1 MNVLIRADASA
12 KIGSGHVMRCLALAQ
27 AISRDDWDV
36 VFYGDIADALA
47 NRVAM
52 EGFCVI
58 PVVSKVADDAEGTA
72 SMADSC
78 GADWIV
84 VDGYRFGGEYQR
96 KLRSWGRRVLFLDDY
111 GHAGSYWA
119 SIVLNQNVGARE
131 ETYKHRAAG
140 VHLLLGPEYAMIR
153 EEFLYGPAKS
163 ERKFS
168 PLARRVLVTMGGM
181 DPTDATSLVID
192 ALGLMDDAGLE
203 VRVAVGGS
211 NPRAD
216 ALEDAAKQ
224 SQTHIIIERNA
235 DMPTL
240 MKWADVAISAGGST
254 CLELA
259 FMGLPT
265 ACVIVGKD
273 QVPGVEAMA
282 LAGAAADL
290 GWQSSCSPLQIAE
303 EVGALMANMDRRVAM
318 SAAGRKMVDGKGA
331 DRVFAAMKEGE

>member
-1 MNVLIRADASA
+1 MNVLIRADANA
-12 KIGSGHVMRCLALAQ
+12 EIGSGHVMRCLALAQ
-27 AISRDDWDV
+27 AVARNDGDA
-36 VFYGDIADALA
+36 VFYGDITDTLAD
-47 NRVAM
+47 RVAM
-52 EGFCVI
+52 EGFSVI
-58 PVVSKVADDAEGTA
+58 PVVFEVVGDAEGAAT
-72 SMADSC
+72 MADSYR
-78 GADWIV
+78 ADWIV

-96 KLRSWGRRVLFLDDY
+96 KLRSWGRRALFLDDY

-119 SIVLNQNVGARE
+119 NIVLNQNVGARE

-153 EEFLYGPAKS
+153 EEFLYGRDSA
-163 ERKFS
+163 ERKFPS
-168 PLARRVLVTMGGM
+168 IARRVLVTMGGA

-192 ALGLMDDAGLE
+192 ALGLIDDAGLE

-211 NPRAD
+211 NPRAV
-216 ALEDAAKQ
+216 ALEESAKQ
-224 SQTHIIIERNA
+224 SPIRIAVERNA

-265 ACVIVGKD
+265 ACVIIGKD

-282 LAGAAADL
+282 WAGAIVNL
-290 GWQSSCSPLQIAE
+290 GWQSSCSPLQIADT
-303 EVGALMANMDRRVAM
+303 VRALVTNMDCRAAM